1 MPTLIKRLTAAGL
14 ADVDY
19 AAASL
24 KDAAQ
29 YEPTRG
35 IYTVSRTWRR
45 TRALMLDA
53 HLARLE
59 DSARHEN
66 IDLSYDRRQLQAALR
81 QMILDCGFGDVRFR
95 ITVAAQKPDEMILT
109 LEPFQPPARA
119 LIEHGAAA
127 ITSSAAVRHHPAA
140 KTSDWMRSRK
150 ALEQAMPAGIYETFL
165 VDSQGYLL
173 EGLSSNFFAV
183 LNGQL
188 RTAGAGILAG
198 ISRRIVFQICGGIIP
213 LRKAAPRLDDIP
225 RFSEAFLTSSSR
237 GIMPVVEIDGIAIGG
252 RQAGE
257 TTKRLQQAYQA
268 WLESHLEEL

>member
-1 MPTLIKRLTAAGL
+1 MPTLIKRLTAADL

-19 AAASL
+19 TAASL
-24 KDAAQ
+24 KDAAP
-29 YEPTRG
+29 YEPKRG

-45 TRALMLDA
+45 TQTLMLDA

-59 DSARHEN
+59 DSAQQEN
-66 IDLSYDRRQLQAALR
+66 IALSYDRRRLRAALR
-81 QMILDCGFGDVRFR
+81 RMILDCRFGDVRFR

-109 LEPFQPPARA
+109 LEPFRPPARA
-119 LIEHGAAA
+119 LIEHGAAGM
-127 ITSSAAVRHHPAA
+127 TSSAAVRHHPAA
-140 KTSDWMRSRK
+140 KTIDWMHDRK
-150 ALEQAMPAGIYETFL
+150 ALEQAMPAAIYETFL

-188 RTAGAGILAG
+188 RTAGQAVLAG
-198 ISRRIVFQICGGIIP
+198 ISRRIVFQICRGIIP

-237 GIMPVVEIDGIAIGG
+237 GIIPVVEIDGIAIGG
-252 RQAGE
+252 GQVGK
-257 TTKRLQQAYQA
+257 TTKRLRQAYQA

>member
-19 AAASL
+19 AATSL

-29 YEPTRG
+29 YEPKRG

-45 TRALMLDA
+45 TRTLMLDA

-66 IDLSYDRRQLQAALR
+66 IALDYDRRRLRAALR
-81 QMILDCGFGDVRFR
+81 RMILDCDFGDVRFR

-109 LEPFQPPARA
+109 LEPFHPPPPA
-119 LIEHGAAA
+119 LINHGAAA
-127 ITSSAAVRHHPAA
+127 MTSSAAVRHHPAA
-140 KTSDWMRSRK
+140 KTIDWMHDRK
-150 ALEQAMPAGIYETFL
+150 ALEQAMPAAIYETFL
-165 VDSQGYLL
+165 VDSQGHLL
-173 EGLSSNFFAV
+173 EGLSSNFFAA
-183 LNGQL
+183 LAGQL
-188 RTAGAGILAG
+188 WTAGQAVLAG
-198 ISRRIVFQICGGIIP
+198 ISRRVVFQICRGIIP

-237 GIMPVVEIDGIAIGG
+237 GIVPIVEIDNIAIGG
-252 RQAGE
+252 GQVGE
-257 TTKRLQQAYQA
+257 TTRRLRQAYQV
-268 WLESHLEEL
+268 WLENHLEEL